1 MSVCECLCM
10 CVCVCICL
18 LWLWS
23 CNQVSTVRGKS
34 LAEIR
39 SSMKRIHLSWT
50 FLSISHHSWYNT
62 WHLEGAQ
69 SVIVSCLRGHRV
81 ALFRLWLHCMIHCLS
96 RIEEI
101 KSYSKSLQCYGLE
114 TEVRIWYFQ
123 NSESFVKAY
132 FCSWL
137 YVQLSITI
145 IHISGSILYSLQQMM
160 GAHCLKSKTVAL
172 TAMADGS

>member
-1 MSVCECLCM
+1 MSVCVY
-10 CVCVCICL
+10 VCVCMSAYVC

-23 CNQVSTVRGKS
+23 SNQVSTVRGKL
-34 LAEIR
+34 LAEIG
-39 SSMKRIHLSWT
+39 SSVKRIHLSWT

-69 SVIVSCLRGHRV
+69 SVIASCLRGHRV

-114 TEVRIWYFQ
+114 TEVRICYIFRIQ
-123 NSESFVKAY
+123 KVLLKLISALDYMFNCLSQKYISQDQY
-132 FCSWL
+132 CIICSKWWGL
-137 YVQLSITI
+137 I
-145 IHISGSILYSLQQMM
+145 
-160 GAHCLKSKTVAL
+160 A
-172 TAMADGS
+172 